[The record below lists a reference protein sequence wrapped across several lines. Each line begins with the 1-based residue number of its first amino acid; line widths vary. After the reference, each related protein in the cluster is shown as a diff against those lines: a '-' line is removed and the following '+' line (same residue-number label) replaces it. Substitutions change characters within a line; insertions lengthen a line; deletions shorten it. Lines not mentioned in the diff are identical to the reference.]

1 MMSKGIG
8 FMNDIK
14 LDVTLDELSIINCA
28 LDDYYGSMV
37 KYYRTSEYYE
47 VKEIKSLKDRV
58 NALGFR
64 EQEKVE
70 KNKAKQPKPDW

>member
-1 MMSKGIG
+1 M
-8 FMNDIK
+8 K
-14 LDVTLDELSIINCA
+14 LDVTFTELSIINCA

-58 NALGFR
+58 NAIGYEEETKRL
-64 EQEKVE
+64 K
-70 KNKAKQPKPDW
+70 KKAKQPKPEW

>member
-1 MMSKGIG
+1 MSKGTG

-58 NALGFR
+58 NALGFK